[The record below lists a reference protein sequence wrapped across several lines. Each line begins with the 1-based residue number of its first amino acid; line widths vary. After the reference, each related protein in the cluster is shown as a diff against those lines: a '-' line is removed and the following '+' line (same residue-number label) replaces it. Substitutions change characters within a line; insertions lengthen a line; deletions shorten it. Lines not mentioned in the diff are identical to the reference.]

1 MLLQL
6 YFISILFFT
15 LTMIYLNMK
24 SYFDVSFS
32 NKSKLLMK
40 TPTKHNIKCPE
51 LFALIPV
58 VNVIL
63 ACFVLWFI
71 SADVE
76 SIKKLMK

>member
-6 YFISILFFT
+6 YFISILFST

-24 SYFDVSFS
+24 AYFDLSFS
-32 NKSKLLMK
+32 NKAKILMK
-40 TPTKHNIKCPE
+40 TPTKHNKCPE

-58 VNVIL
+58 ANVIL

-76 SIKKLMK
+76 SIKKFMK